1 MGSGMEASMSTAPGD
16 DYQRVA
22 QCPLANRAA
31 LGLETWWVS
40 GPRKACSLLL
50 LLEGAPSQHD
60 QRAS

>member
-1 MGSGMEASMSTAPGD
+1 MSTAPGD

-60 QRAS
+60 QRAR